1 MTKRHPTT
9 WILVCDGARGCIYSH
24 ESGTKGLA
32 VVTQADH
39 IETHRRT
46 SELGSDR
53 PGRTHDSA
61 HTGQRHAM
69 EPRVDWHRFEKA
81 RFAQEMAAILDKAA
95 LGDSMDRLVLVAP
108 PQVLGDLRHA
118 LGAHGRAKLAGE
130 VNKDLTNLEATDL
143 ATELAEWITP

>member
-9 WILVCDGARGCIYSH
+9 WILVCDGARGRIFSH
-24 ESGTKGLA
+24 ESGTRGLA
-32 VVTQADH
+32 VVTWADH
-39 IETHRRT
+39 AETHRRT

-53 PGRTHDSA
+53 PGRTHESA

-95 LGDSMDRLVLVAP
+95 LKGTMDRLILVAP

-118 LGAHGRAKLAGE
+118 LGPHGKAKLTGE
-130 VNKDLTNLEATDL
+130 VDKDLTHLDTSKL
-143 ATELAEWITP
+143 VVELAEWITP